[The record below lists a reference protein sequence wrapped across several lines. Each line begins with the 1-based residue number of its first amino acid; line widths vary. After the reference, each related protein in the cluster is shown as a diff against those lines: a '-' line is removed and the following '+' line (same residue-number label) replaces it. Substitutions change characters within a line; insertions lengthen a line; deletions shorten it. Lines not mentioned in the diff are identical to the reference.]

1 MIAEVI
7 LQKLCFTRLSLTI
20 FFTDQ
25 RQHEQRRKVR
35 LLQVRKLS
43 KEAAEKVRT
52 RVRTGQV
59 REVQKVG
66 QQELQK
72 VFAVSHILSTI
83 FLIFFKVKL
92 DPWTFS

>member
-1 MIAEVI
+1 MKDTT
-7 LQKLCFTRLSLTI
+7 LKDSTFL
-20 FFTDQ
+20 TDQ

-43 KEAAEKVRT
+43 KEAAEKVRH

-59 REVQKVG
+59 RQVEKVG

-72 VFAVSHILSTI
+72 VF
-83 FLIFFKVKL
+83 FLTTKGICRLPDFENHFLDFFQGK
-92 DPWTFS
+92 T

>member
-1 MIAEVI
+1 MKDTT
-7 LQKLCFTRLSLTI
+7 LKDSTFL
-20 FFTDQ
+20 TDQ

-43 KEAAEKVRT
+43 KEAAEKVRH

-59 REVQKVG
+59 RQVEKVG

-72 VFAVSHILSTI
+72 VFAVYQILRTI
-83 FLIFFKVKL
+83 FLIFFTVKL
-92 DPWTFS
+92 NL